1 MYQIDQWYFS
11 HHQAAVSGEAD
22 GVKKEGGEGGGPPPA
37 IRKELRGLPPHL
49 IQKILANE
57 KAKQIKEMTQSSDDR
72 KDLEALEDLLTLA
85 PVIINCHRAHKKGA
99 AVPMDVL
106 AQV

>member
-1 MYQIDQWYFS
+1 M
-11 HHQAAVSGEAD
+11 
-22 GVKKEGGEGGGPPPA
+22 KKEGGEGCGPPPA

-72 KDLEALEDLLTLA
+72 KDLEALEDLTTLA

-106 AQV
+106 AQVRISSDSQIPS

>member
-1 MYQIDQWYFS
+1 M
-11 HHQAAVSGEAD
+11 
-22 GVKKEGGEGGGPPPA
+22 KKEGGEGCGPPPG